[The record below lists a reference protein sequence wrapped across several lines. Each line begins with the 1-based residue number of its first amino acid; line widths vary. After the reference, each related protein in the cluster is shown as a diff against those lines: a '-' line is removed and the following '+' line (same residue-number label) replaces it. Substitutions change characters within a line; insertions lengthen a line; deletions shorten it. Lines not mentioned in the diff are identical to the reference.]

1 MAVLL
6 LDPPT
11 QRYIAAVF
19 FAIEFAWKLLL
30 STGFS
35 LYASLRSLVF
45 SAPVAAPSTG
55 FPAKQPSLA
64 WQNQQSQQPALRPIF
79 FGATP
84 LGVSAY
90 WLVGVF
96 CFIDLV
102 FFAVLWS
109 AQVPRFEM
117 SAATALFI
125 TTVSWSIN
133 YALFAAV
140 SIAKN
145 PTFHLYLDSAP
156 NEYQR
161 SGLPQGV
168 PGSGRGRV
176 PTVTD
181 EGGGFGAI
189 PVGGP
194 LSGIVGAGGA
204 GTISIGDDDP
214 HIVGS
219 HRVNVLPKA
228 LARLRRVP
236 SCRADSETR
245 TFVPVDI
252 YKAIPPCFVDVETL
266 GFDGKV
272 QRFNNVTL
280 QDYTVADIAAGDGSR
295 IALDKAVAEAGI
307 GPNIPIMRFH
317 GRLETSAIGLV
328 RIVGFRDAS
337 GEPGSFDGNTVE
349 VVECPKANW
358 IGQGGEIGLKS
369 DERCV
374 DEMYQVGAEIFGTP
388 PLTFWYSRTL
398 NDVSSLEFVEV
409 SLDAED
415 GTVSGGNV
423 LSESQL
429 NDQEMEQAALEVARR
444 IADLR
449 PSKFIHKIDVKLDAP
464 GNVVFRFVNV
474 TDGIRNTIPQPRCIT
489 SATCQSDKSAR
500 ARAQPTFDEFGEAVG
515 PDEPFKITVHPR
527 PRAQF
532 EDCTDLSILVPQPN
546 DPYTQR
552 HPVLPIHLNGQPVFN
567 ITIGIA
573 ASVDDVPSGQWQRL
587 SRLDGL
593 NRRDPDIE
601 ASEPGT
607 YALLSVADARC
618 SGEVEENARFCTV
631 NKVLPPTIEVS
642 AEPIRGGGVGAACVG
657 AVGAVVNISLTGSP
671 PFIVEY
677 EEMKDSGERTQKKA
691 RIMKTKHVIPFE
703 PDEPGTYVWE
713 FTSILDMKYI
723 KGVPIKNTRFTQT
736 VHPRPR
742 ASILLD
748 QPSISTQGLAM
759 IRCLGD
765 NAEVTVLASGG
776 AGPWKVSYELYHNT
790 KRLWS
795 RDVEVNEGGAR
806 ISTAA
811 LHASGTYMLSFID
824 ILSADGCPGTFREGT
839 QDVRIEV
846 QAQRPT
852 VSFKCPRPVAF
863 LEGSSAQLELAV
875 FGIPPFNISYV
886 HVDTGIE
893 GQYSTKRGAT
903 KKKEWL
909 DVDFPGTY
917 RLTGTSDSYCKGLV
931 LPAIECQAVTI
942 PRPTLS
948 VLGATQVDGNRYV
961 VPETCAKD
969 MDKAF
974 TVRLSGSAPFQ
985 MRYTHELPS
994 RSNKLRAHR
1003 AEVEKRIEQH
1013 SYRVGLDTSESGKH
1027 VYRFQALE
1035 DVNYPTASWKG
1046 DVAVVT
1052 HNVLVRPTA
1061 RFTNGTSGFVQC
1073 LNVDSQSSS
1082 YMPVGSGHTKDP
1094 SQGIQI
1100 EFTGKSP
1107 FELVVQL
1114 QHDGKEPQSIVV
1126 RNITET
1132 SHTFKPPLLSA
1143 TGSYILQL
1151 VSLVDSTGCRS
1162 SIASDTPETRVELVV
1177 ADTPRVTSLSAR
1189 NVCVG
1194 DLLTFTLQGTPTFR
1208 LEYEFEGKFADVSV
1222 MDPVLTLYAGKPG
1235 LLRVRRV
1242 WNGVGCV
1249 LDLRKPEADALGVVV
1264 HPLPRA
1270 IVDGGEDLAEDIR
1283 EGEES
1288 IITIEFEGEA
1298 PFSFTYSRSTLNP
1311 ITGDIVGEE
1320 AFTITN
1326 IDEPSYVIRT
1336 RQEGLFQVTAV
1347 YDAHCGYPR
1356 LVQSPENANAVIGN

>member
-30 STGFS
+30 STGYS
-35 LYASLRSLVF
+35 LYASLSSLVF
-45 SAPVAAPSTG
+45 SAPVAAPSTV
-55 FPAKQPSLA
+55 FPGKPLSLA
-64 WQNQQSQQPALRPIF
+64 WQNQQIQQLASRSISV
-79 FGATP
+79 GATP

-96 CFIDLV
+96 CFVDLV

-117 SAATALFI
+117 SAATAAFI

-133 YALFAAV
+133 YALFAA
-140 SIAKN
+140 
-145 PTFHLYLDSAP
+145 TRP
-156 NEYQR
+156 NEFQR
-161 SGLPQGV
+161 SGLPHGV

-176 PTVTD
+176 PAVTED
-181 EGGGFGAI
+181 GGGFGAI
-189 PVGGP
+189 PAKGP
-194 LSGIVGAGGA
+194 LSGIVGTGG
-204 GTISIGDDDP
+204 GSGSIPIGDDDP

-236 SCRADSETR
+236 SCRAESESR
-245 TFVPVDI
+245 IYVPVDI
-252 YKAIPPCFVDVETL
+252 YKAIPPCFVDIEAL
-266 GFDGKV
+266 GFDGRV
-272 QRFNNVTL
+272 QRFDNVTL

-295 IALDKAVAEAGI
+295 IALDQAVADAGI
-307 GPNIPIMRFH
+307 GPNTPIMRFH
-317 GRLETSAIGLV
+317 GRLETSTIGLL

-358 IGQGGEIGLKS
+358 IGQGADIGLKS

-374 DEMYQVGAEIFGTP
+374 DETYQVGAEIFGTP

-398 NDVSSLEFVEV
+398 NDVSTLEFVEV
-409 SLDAED
+409 SLGAED
-415 GTVSGGNV
+415 GSEPLGNV
-423 LSESQL
+423 LPESQL
-429 NDQEMEQAALEVARR
+429 SDQEMEQAALELAHR
-444 IADLR
+444 ITDLR
-449 PSKFIHKIDVKLDAP
+449 PRKFIHKFDVKLETP
-464 GNVVFRFVNV
+464 GTMVFRFLNV
-474 TDGIRNTIPQPRCIT
+474 TDGIRNTIPQPRRIIAA
-489 SATCQSDKSAR
+489 SSKSDKNAR

-552 HPVLPIHLNGQPVFN
+552 LPTLPIHLHGQPVFN
-567 ITIGIA
+567 ITIGLA

-587 SRLDGL
+587 SRHDAL

-618 SGEVEENARFCTV
+618 SGAVEENARFCTV

-657 AVGAVVNISLTGSP
+657 AFGAVVNISLTGSP

-677 EEMKDSGERTQKKA
+677 EETKDSGERTQKKA

-748 QPSISTQGLAM
+748 QPSVSTQAPAM

-776 AGPWKVSYELYHNT
+776 AGPWRVSYELYHNT
-790 KRLWS
+790 KRLWR
-795 RDVEVNEGGAR
+795 RDVEVTEGGVR
-806 ISTAA
+806 IGTGALDTA
-811 LHASGTYMLSFID
+811 GTYMLSFID

-863 LEGSSAQLELAV
+863 LEGGSAQLELAV

-886 HVDTGIE
+886 HVDSGIE
-893 GQYSTKRGAT
+893 GQYMTKRGAT

-909 DVDFPGTY
+909 EVDLPGTY
-917 RLTGTSDSYCKGLV
+917 RLKGTSDAYCKGLV
-931 LPAIECQAVTI
+931 LPAVECQAVTI

-948 VLGATQVDGNRYV
+948 VLGATQEGNQYV
-961 VPETCAKD
+961 VPDTCERD

-974 TVRLSGSAPFQ
+974 TVRLSGSPPFQ
-985 MRYTHELPS
+985 MRYTHELPPG
-994 RSNKLRAHR
+994 SNKFRTHR
-1003 AEVEKRIEQH
+1003 GEIEKRIEQH

-1035 DVNYPTASWKG
+1035 DLNYPQASGKG
-1046 DVAVVT
+1046 DVAIVT
-1052 HNVLVRPTA
+1052 HNVLARPTA
-1061 RFTNGTSGFVQC
+1061 RFTNGTLGFVQC

-1082 YMPVGSGHTKDP
+1082 YMPVGSALTQDP

-1100 EFTGKSP
+1100 EFTGKPP

-1114 QHDGKEPQSIVV
+1114 QHDGNEPQSIVV
-1126 RNITET
+1126 RNITEN
-1132 SHTFKPPLLSA
+1132 SHTFKPPLLTA
-1143 TGSYILQL
+1143 TGSYVLQL
-1151 VSLVDSTGCRS
+1151 VSLSDSTGCRS
-1162 SIASDTPETRVELVV
+1162 SIASDAPETRVELVV

-1194 DLLTFTLQGTPTFR
+1194 DLLTFTLQGTPLFR
-1208 LEYEFEGKFADVSV
+1208 LEYEFEGTVSDVSV

-1235 LLRVRRV
+1235 LFKVRRV

-1249 LDLRKPEADALGVVV
+1249 LDLRKPEADTLGVVV

-1270 IVDGGEDLAEDIR
+1270 VVDGGADLAEDIR

-1311 ITGDIVGEE
+1311 ISGDIVGEE